1 MGKWDDITADGLMGA
16 VYAAKG
22 KYDPELSRNVIEA
35 FHERMEREGDG
46 FYLSKDVEA
55 LCVLMKHVF
64 AQILEGRTADQAFG
78 LKPIKGKHERPS
90 TMDRDMAAAAIVVL
104 GVRRGST
111 RFAAVADAA
120 VRLGISE
127 SVAGKAYDE
136 YREAICLCTDADL
149 EEMAEP

>member
-78 LKPIKGKHERPS
+78 LKPIKGNTNAPAQWIVIWPPLPLS
-90 TMDRDMAAAAIVVL
+90 SLASAGAA
-104 GVRRGST
+104 RGLQ
-111 RFAAVADAA
+111 R
-120 VRLGISE
+120 
-127 SVAGKAYDE
+127 
-136 YREAICLCTDADL
+136 
-149 EEMAEP
+149 